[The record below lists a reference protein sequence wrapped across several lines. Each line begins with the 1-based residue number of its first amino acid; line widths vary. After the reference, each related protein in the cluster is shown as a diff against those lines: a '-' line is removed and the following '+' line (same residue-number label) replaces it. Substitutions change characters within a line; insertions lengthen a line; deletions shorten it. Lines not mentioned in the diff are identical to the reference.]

1 MFWRASKQSIQGSV
15 ISAIA
20 IVEAHRFASVAF
32 PVVGAG
38 SGGYSEASA
47 IDLMQDSLTNIA
59 GQAAV
64 TPRGFFG
71 VSGIKPDL
79 GRMLG
84 IQPQRASRCGQA

>member
-1 MFWRASKQSIQGSV
+1 
-15 ISAIA
+15 
-20 IVEAHRFASVAF
+20 VAF

-64 TPRGFFG
+64 SIVRFRPRIIARQG
-71 VSGIKPDL
+71 
-79 GRMLG
+79 
-84 IQPQRASRCGQA
+84 AC